1 LQGIGKNMM
10 NRNRNLL
17 IGITNITTKA
27 HAMSGRPL
35 IRCHRKAKYIG

>member
-10 NRNRNLL
+10 NNNLF